1 MSHQSSL
8 PLIMTLSVLWVATA
22 IGCASKAAPP
32 PSSASSA
39 TIVSVRGAATTYQAR
54 DWNGKS
60 VTVRVPSQSSADI
73 KGMDTQGSVRA
84 TVTAIDPTA
93 NHVQVRTSAGQTVVL
108 AMSPATH
115 KDLRVGDPLLF
126 TEPKGP
132 HEEARRG
139 REGAGAHELFCA

>member
-8 PLIMTLSVLWVATA
+8 PLIMTIAVLWVVTA

-32 PSSASSA
+32 PSSA
-39 TIVSVRGAATTYQAR
+39 TIVSVKGAATTYQSR

-93 NHVQVRTSAGQTVVL
+93 NHVQVRTSEGQTVVL
-108 AMSPATH
+108 AMSPATP

-132 HEEARRG
+132 Q
-139 REGAGAHELFCA
+139 